1 MYRSV
6 LKDFI
11 VIEEAKTHNLKG
23 ISLRIP
29 KGKITTITG
38 PSGSG
43 KSSLAFDTL
52 YMEGQRRYLECISPT
67 LRQFFEKIKRPE
79 VKNISGLSP
88 TISIRQ
94 AGLSRNPRSTVATIT
109 EVYDFLRIIFSSIG
123 RPICPYC
130 GLEISITSLE
140 QIQNWI
146 LSNLDGRRLL
156 ILAPLKIENRPLKD
170 LFSDLLKEGFLRVKI
185 DNNIFSLD
193 DPHPIDLYHF
203 DSLSIVIDRLIVGE
217 RAENRIRDSLELAIE
232 KGDGR
237 LKLDPMDGSEIRFN
251 VKGICDGCGF
261 RFPHIGPSLFSFNHP
276 EGACPRCKG
285 LGVID
290 GSIDGQLCPECRGA
304 RLKEVAR
311 SIKVGGKSINELG
324 DLSIRECIRF
334 FKELTLDPLE
344 ERLSRNLIDEIIGRL
359 NMLDELG
366 VGYLTLNRPIPTLSG
381 GEEQKV
387 RIATQLSYSLSG
399 VIYILD
405 EPSMGLHP
413 KDMDIIIDNLRRLK
427 DKGNTV
433 IVVEHS
439 PEVLLSSDHI
449 VELGPSGGDK
459 GGYLVFEG
467 DIKALKGA
475 KSLTAQYIRG
485 EKKIPV
491 PRKRRKGSGNWLTIL
506 GASEN
511 NLKGIDIKIPLGTLT
526 CVTGVA
532 GAGKSTLIG
541 QILYPFLL
549 SRLYGKKAKIGKV
562 KRIEGSEYIDRVIN
576 IDQRPLTLGAR
587 SNPATLVGVFSH
599 IRSLFSRLPASKIR
613 GWKGSRFSFNQP
625 GGRCELCK
633 GEGFIKVN
641 MSYLPEI
648 LIRCERCNGKRY
660 TKEILD
666 VRFKGYNISEILDL
680 TVDKAFQVFEN
691 IPSIRNRLQTLIEIG
706 LGYLRLGQSAST
718 LSGGEAQRIKLAS
731 ELSKRAV
738 GNTLYLLDEPT
749 SGLHFEDVKRLLG
762 VLNRLVEQGNT
773 VVIIEHNLEIIKC
786 ADYIIDLGPEGGE
799 KGGNLVAEG
808 TPEQIAF
815 AENSHTGMSLR
826 KILPL

>member
-193 DPHPIDLYHF
+193 DPHPLNLYHF

-237 LKLDPMDGSEIRFN
+237 LILDPMDGSEIRFN
-251 VKGICDGCGF
+251 VKGICDKCGF

-324 DLSIRECIRF
+324 DLSIKECIRF

-344 ERLSRNLIDEIIGRL
+344 ERLSRNLIDETMGRL

-467 DIKALKGA
+467 DIKALQGA

-562 KRIEGSEYIDRVIN
+562 KRIEGSEYIDRIIN
-576 IDQRPLTLGAR
+576 IDQRPLTLGTR

-680 TVDKAFQVFEN
+680 TVDKA
-691 IPSIRNRLQTLIEIG
+691 
-706 LGYLRLGQSAST
+706 
-718 LSGGEAQRIKLAS
+718 
-731 ELSKRAV
+731 
-738 GNTLYLLDEPT
+738 
-749 SGLHFEDVKRLLG
+749 
-762 VLNRLVEQGNT
+762 
-773 VVIIEHNLEIIKC
+773 
-786 ADYIIDLGPEGGE
+786 
-799 KGGNLVAEG
+799 
-808 TPEQIAF
+808 
-815 AENSHTGMSLR
+815 
-826 KILPL
+826 

>member
-599 IRSLFSRLPASKIR
+599 IRSLFSKLPASKIR

-680 TVDKAFQVFEN
+680 TVDKAFQIFEN

>member
-23 ISLRIP
+23 ISLKIP

-67 LRQFFEKIKRPE
+67 LRQFFEKIKRPD

-123 RPICPYC
+123 RPICPNC
-130 GLEISITSLE
+130 GLEISITSLD

-170 LFSDLLKEGFLRVKI
+170 LFSDILKEGFLRVKI

-193 DPHPIDLYHF
+193 DPHPLNLYHF

-237 LKLDPMDGSEIRFN
+237 LILDPMDGSEIRFN
-251 VKGICDGCGF
+251 VKGICDKCGF

-413 KDMDIIIDNLRRLK
+413 KDMDIIVDNLRRLK

-491 PRKRRKGSGNWLTIL
+491 PRKRRKGSGNWLTIS

-541 QILYPFLL
+541 QILYPFLI
-549 SRLYGKKAKIGKV
+549 SRLYGRKAKIGKV
-562 KRIEGSEYIDRVIN
+562 KRIEGSEYIDKVIN
-576 IDQRPLTLGAR
+576 IDQRPLNLGAR

-633 GEGFIKVN
+633 GEGFIRVN

-691 IPSIRNRLQTLIEIG
+691 IPSISNRLHTLIEIG
-706 LGYLRLGQSAST
+706 LGYLRLGQPAST

-799 KGGNLVAEG
+799 KGGDLVAEG
-808 TPEQIAF
+808 TPEQIAI
-815 AENSHTGMSLR
+815 AENSHTGRSLR
-826 KILPL
+826 KVLHI

>member
-23 ISLRIP
+23 ISLKIP

-67 LRQFFEKIKRPE
+67 LRQFFEKIKRPD

-123 RPICPYC
+123 RPICPNC
-130 GLEISITSLE
+130 GLEISITSLD

-170 LFSDLLKEGFLRVKI
+170 LFSDILKEGFLRVKI

-193 DPHPIDLYHF
+193 DPHPLNLYHF

-237 LKLDPMDGSEIRFN
+237 LILDPMDGSEIRFN
-251 VKGICDGCGF
+251 VKGICDKCGF

-324 DLSIRECIRF
+324 DLSIKECIRF

-344 ERLSRNLIDEIIGRL
+344 ERLSRNLIDETMGRL

-413 KDMDIIIDNLRRLK
+413 KDMDIIVDNLRRLK

-491 PRKRRKGSGNWLTIL
+491 PRKRRKGSGNWLTIS

-541 QILYPFLL
+541 QILYPFLI
-549 SRLYGKKAKIGKV
+549 SRLYGRKAKIGKV
-562 KRIEGSEYIDRVIN
+562 KRIEGSEYIDKVIN
-576 IDQRPLTLGAR
+576 IDQRPLNLGAR

-633 GEGFIKVN
+633 GEGFIRVN

-691 IPSIRNRLQTLIEIG
+691 IPSISNRLHTLIEIG
-706 LGYLRLGQSAST
+706 LGYLRLGQPAST

-799 KGGNLVAEG
+799 KGGDLVAEG
-808 TPEQIAF
+808 TPEQIAI
-815 AENSHTGMSLR
+815 AENSHTGRSLR
-826 KILPL
+826 KVLHI